1 MLSYFITKPTLVM
14 VVGVPASGKTRL
26 ALTLAKRLANAAY
39 ISKDMIET
47 PFTDEERVT
56 GRTYSRIRGPAYRIL
71 VEFARVQLSLGK
83 IPVIDAP
90 FSVNHWRHDA
100 YSDWVRG
107 FKKTARTHAARLAI
121 VRCVPPS
128 EAVLRKRIEERLK
141 RKEST
146 WDRWKIDHWAEFLRR
161 EPLDFPIP
169 HDDIYEFVSGG
180 RFEERAHDVLVN
192 YLGAR
197 KVYRLIRKNKK
208 RKKKP

>member
-1 MLSYFITKPTLVM
+1 M

-26 ALTLAKRLANAAY
+26 ALTLAKRLVNAAY
-39 ISKDMIET
+39 ISKDIIET

-100 YSDWVRG
+100 YSDWVSA
-107 FKKTARTHAARLAI
+107 FKKAARFSHARLAI

-128 EAVLRKRIEERLK
+128 ETVLRKRIEERLR
-141 RKEST
+141 RKESK
-146 WDRWKIDHWAEFLRR
+146 WDRWKIDHWPEFLKR
-161 EPLDFPIP
+161 EPAHFPIP
-169 HDDIYEFVSGG
+169 HDDVHEFVSGG

-197 KVYRLIRKNKK
+197 KVERLIRKNKK
-208 RKKKP
+208 RIKKA